1 MKNYDSLLKEFSSR
15 LNDDDL
21 SYLYSRS
28 KELLCGDRADIS
40 NFVAQY
46 KEVDRLFESA
56 KNSDELFDMIDR
68 LGDFVKLEYQNRNK

>member
-15 LNDDDL
+15 LNDEDL
-21 SYLYSRS
+21 GYLYSRS

-40 NFVAQY
+40 NFVSQN

-56 KNSDELFDMIDR
+56 KNSDEFFDMIDR
-68 LGDFVKLEYQNRNK
+68 LGEFVKIEYQTRNK